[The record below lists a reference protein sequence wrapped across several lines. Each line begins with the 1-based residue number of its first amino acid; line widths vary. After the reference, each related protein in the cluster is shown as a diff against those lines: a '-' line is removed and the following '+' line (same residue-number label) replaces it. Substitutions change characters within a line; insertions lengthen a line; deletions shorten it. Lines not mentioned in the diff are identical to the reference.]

1 MDLQLTDDQKL
12 FQETTARFIQN
23 RSPITVVRQLHDD
36 PSGFSRDW
44 LRQAA
49 DLGWFAM
56 LVPEEQGGGS
66 VSGAGLVDAT
76 IVADQL
82 GRYAQPGPFV
92 PMNVVASALAR
103 HGSPEQHGDH
113 LTAIVA
119 GERVATWAPLDAN
132 GEWDRGSGLTATP
145 AGTGHRLSGVRG
157 YVQDGQTA
165 ELILASASIDGGIA
179 QFLVPTAAE
188 GVTVT
193 PLVSFDLS
201 RRFAE
206 ISFDDAPAELLGPVD
221 TSGVS
226 DALDHQL
233 QIALA
238 LLNAETAGALDA
250 MFGMTVAY
258 AKDRTAFG
266 RPIGSFQALKHILA
280 DVALRARPS
289 SPARCR
295 RSERMRWRSRTSC
308 RRSSAT
314 SPPTSPRSACRST
327 VASATHGSTISTC

>member
-1 MDLQLTDDQKL
+1 
-12 FQETTARFIQN
+12 
-23 RSPITVVRQLHDD
+23 
-36 PSGFSRDW
+36 
-44 LRQAA
+44 
-49 DLGWFAM
+49 
-56 LVPEEQGGGS
+56 
-66 VSGAGLVDAT
+66 
-76 IVADQL
+76 
-82 GRYAQPGPFV
+82 
-92 PMNVVASALAR
+92 MNVVASALAR

-132 GEWDRGSGLTATP
+132 GEWDRGAGLTATP

-233 QIALA
+233 QVALA

-250 MFGMTVAY
+250 MFEMTVAY

-280 DVALRARPS
+280 DVALWVETAKAGAAELARAVQDERADAMALAHIVSAFVGDVATDIAQECLQVHGGIGYTWEHDLHLLMRRTRTNSTLYGEPTWH
-289 SPARCR
+289 REQLCR
-295 RSERMRWRSRTSC
+295 IHQLGE
-308 RRSSAT
+308 A
-314 SPPTSPRSACRST
+314 A
-327 VASATHGSTISTC
+327 